1 MEYHVGQRVEVTCS
15 IGNIGF
21 NKDVGTI
28 VVPQSPVT
36 NKYLGVSFDR
46 NVGGHSCGGKCPNGH
61 GWWLPPSV
69 LTPVGFS
76 PLGLEELI

>member
-1 MEYHVGQRVEVTCS
+1 MEFHVGQRVKVTCN

-21 NKDVGTI
+21 NKEVGTI
-28 VVPQSPVT
+28 ISTLSPLT
-36 NKYLGVSFDR
+36 ASYGVSFDR

-69 LTPVGFS
+69 LAPVDFS